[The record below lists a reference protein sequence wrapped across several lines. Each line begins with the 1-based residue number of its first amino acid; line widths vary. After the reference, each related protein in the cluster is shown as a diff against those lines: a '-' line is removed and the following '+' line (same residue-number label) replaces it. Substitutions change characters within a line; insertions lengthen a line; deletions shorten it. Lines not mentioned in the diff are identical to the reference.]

1 MDYFVEERPQAQ
13 MCFCG
18 FYKMFKNTLFKEHL
32 RVIASANDLSVQK
45 VINYLFFVTFIW
57 PY

>member
-45 VINYLFFVTFIW
+45 VIN
-57 PY
+57 